1 MKEIFIEEHD
11 RLIAQYLEAHPNATE
26 DQAYDATGDAAYCA
40 MQDKFADM
48 VDREF
53 QAEKDGRLS

>member
-26 DQAYDATGDAAYCA
+26 DQAYDATGDAA
-40 MQDKFADM
+40 
-48 VDREF
+48 
-53 QAEKDGRLS
+53 